1 MLLLLFI
8 CFFISRRFPCLRIH
22 IPRIA
27 AAVRMN
33 AVILQIDNACRRS
46 IKKITVMRNH
56 KHASFIGA
64 KIILQPFQ
72 HAHVQM
78 VRRFVKKKEI
88 RMTHESSRQ
97 INPDLLTAGKRMNIP
112 IPVLFRK
119 TETR

>member
-1 MLLLLFI
+1 
-8 CFFISRRFPCLRIH
+8 
-22 IPRIA
+22 
-27 AAVRMN
+27 MN

-56 KHASFIGA
+56 KHAPFIGA

-78 VRRFVKKKEI
+78 VCRFVKKKEI
-88 RMTHESSRQ
+88 RMTHERSRQ